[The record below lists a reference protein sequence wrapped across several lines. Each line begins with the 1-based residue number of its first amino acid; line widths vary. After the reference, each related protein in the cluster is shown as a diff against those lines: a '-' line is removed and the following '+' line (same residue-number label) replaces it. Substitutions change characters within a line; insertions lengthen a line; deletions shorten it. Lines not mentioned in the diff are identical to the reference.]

1 MINQQSPS
9 PPSLPTVSP
18 LLLTTFNTLSGGD
31 VRLFKQVYLAVWRF
45 LWPVSRFD
53 VITLAY
59 LIPGTL
65 AQVKPKITVYQWFML
80 CKLYFLTSG
89 GGAAVDSCKY
99 PFTTTELNYI
109 SKLINA
115 GLIHRTTFDPAH
127 PHAVKPSHI
136 NNTFISFT
144 VPGITF
150 YKAVVKEIHRTSHID
165 TYRLSVGRKT
175 KGPDS

>member
-1 MINQQSPS
+1 MIDQQPPS
-9 PPSLPTVSP
+9 PPSLPTVSTV
-18 LLLTTFNTLSGGD
+18 LFNQFNTLSGGD
-31 VRLFKQVYLAVWRF
+31 VRLFKTVYMALWRW

-53 VITLAY
+53 VITLGY
-59 LIPGTL
+59 LIPGVL
-65 AQVKPKITVYQWFML
+65 ASLSPRVTVYQWFML

-89 GGAAVDSCKY
+89 GGGAVDSRNY

-115 GLIHRTTFDPAH
+115 GMIRRTTFDPAH
-127 PHAVKPSHI
+127 PHAVKPSYI

-144 VPGITF
+144 VPGIT
-150 YKAVVKEIHRTSHID
+150 YYRAVVKEIHRTSHID

>member
-1 MINQQSPS
+1 MNEQQTPL
-9 PPSLPTVSP
+9 PPSLPTVSLS
-18 LLLTTFNTLSGGD
+18 LLNQFKSISGGD
-31 VRLFKQVYLAVWRF
+31 VRVFKQVYMALWRW
-45 LWPVSRFD
+45 LWPMSRFD
-53 VITLAY
+53 SITLAY
-59 LIPGTL
+59 LVPGVL
-65 AQVKPKITVYQWFML
+65 ASLSPRLTVYQWFML

-89 GGAAVDSCKY
+89 GGAAVDSRNY
-99 PFTTTELNYI
+99 PFSLTERNYI

-115 GLIHRTTFDPAH
+115 GLIRRTTFDPAH

-165 TYRLSVGRKT
+165 TYKLSVGRKQ
-175 KGPDS
+175 